1 MSRSKV
7 GLSLMF
13 MSNTKQ
19 KWESFLEFV
28 KECDSITIV
37 TDVPCENEIAYT
49 KKGFKKFEPEQL
61 VAIGKQAGFDNIQ
74 VKDIAKGKSFVVI
87 YSKN

>member
-1 MSRSKV
+1 MKTVKKTSIFPARKKKV
-7 GLSLMF
+7 FDKLLKLRTLS
-13 MSNTKQ
+13 
-19 KWESFLEFV
+19 
-28 KECDSITIV
+28 I
-37 TDVPCENEIAYT
+37 Y